1 MKTMIRPAIGMM
13 SERRCGRR
21 VRSYVTAAIIAVITI
36 SLGTIIYAVSLT
48 RTATATATVGALA
61 KLTLSAA
68 TLAFPNADPD
78 TVPDIPASGGPLT
91 ITAKV
96 RTTIGSTVMLV
107 VQASDDL
114 RSGLD
119 LIPAS
124 QLRWS
129 AGGTGFVPGTMS
141 RTTAQTVASWVSS
154 GAWTGTQTYTLVNAW
169 NYATG
174 TYSTTLTYT
183 LTAP

>member
-1 MKTMIRPAIGMM
+1 MKAMIGPAFGMM
-13 SERRCGRR
+13 SEWRCGRR
-21 VRSYVTAAIIAVITI
+21 ARSYVTAAIVAVIAI
-36 SLGTIIYAVSLT
+36 SLGTIIYAASLSE
-48 RTATATATVGALA
+48 TATATATVGALA

-68 TLAFPNADPD
+68 TLAFPDADPD